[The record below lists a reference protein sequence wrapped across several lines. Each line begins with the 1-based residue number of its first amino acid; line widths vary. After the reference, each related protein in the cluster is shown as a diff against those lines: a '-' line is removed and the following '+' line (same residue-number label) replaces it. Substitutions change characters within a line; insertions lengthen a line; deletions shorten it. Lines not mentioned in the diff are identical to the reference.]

1 MHTLGSA
8 TIAIVSLS
16 LVLSLKSGGASAQ
29 NSAANAA
36 TEASPEGLEEI
47 VVTGTRQTGL
57 KAADSAAPIQIL
69 SAEILA
75 RTASQPDLIQTL
87 AAIVPS
93 LTAQAFG
100 LDASNATLQAKLRGL
115 SPNHVLV
122 LIDGKRRHPTANL
135 AVQTGDFTG
144 DFQGGA
150 GADLNFIPSAA
161 IGRIEVLSEGAAAQY
176 GSDAIAGVINIILKK
191 DSAGG
196 SLNASYGGYYDGGGI
211 THDVSGNI
219 GFEPWDGGYLNFTAE
234 VRNHGSSYRSG
245 IDPRLTNSARVYP
258 DTNEQLV
265 PGYPHLNRIYGDGRT
280 QVRIASFNGGTRLG
294 DDAEFYVYGTYA
306 NKNVRSYENYRPPSI
321 ISYTDPAGA
330 MTYQYPYGFSP
341 QEATHEIDYGL
352 TSGVKGKMVGWN
364 WDVSTT
370 YGDDDVTLSTIH
382 SGNIGLYAAT
392 GASPADFYDGR
403 LKATQWT
410 SNLDLNRDFEV
421 GLAGPLNVAFGAEYR
436 RDTYTIEAGS
446 FASYTLGG
454 AASYSG
460 FTPIDAGT
468 HDRTNYAGYVDLAV
482 KPTSGLL
489 VDAAGRFEHY
499 SDFRSKTIGKLTA
512 RYDFVPEFAL
522 RGTVSTGLRAPTLA
536 EEYYRQTFTAPIFTG
551 AQLAPNSAA
560 ASNLGLPGG
569 LKPETSRNYSIGF
582 VFRALPKLT
591 ATLDIYQID
600 IRNRIVGSGTIF
612 GSLGGTILNQNVLNA
627 IAATGAEVLNVP
639 NTGVN
644 LFLNGADTRTRG
656 ADLAFDLPVDYEFG
670 RIDWSLGAT
679 YAQTTLTNLAAGTPQ
694 LDGQLLF
701 DATAISDLVTA
712 APRFAFNLGS
722 LWTLGKLTVNLRE
735 QIFGPSN
742 EWESDYGETNGH
754 SLVYYNT
761 RIGTTAI
768 TNLDLSYQANKH
780 LKLDIGAN
788 NLFNRYPNQ
797 TNSTLLY
804 YFRRAFDNAA
814 VFIYP
819 GFSPYGFDGGY
830 YYVRAGYRF

>member
-1 MHTLGSA
+1 MRKLGSA
-8 TIAIVSLS
+8 ATPIVSLS
-16 LVLSLKSGGASAQ
+16 LVLSL
-29 NSAANAA
+29 NSADVLTQTVAA
-36 TEASPEGLEEI
+36 DTTTESPSEGLEEI
-47 VVTGTRQTGL
+47 VVTGTRQPGL
-57 KAADSAAPIQIL
+57 RAADTAAPVQIL

-100 LDASNATLQAKLRGL
+100 FDASNATLQAKFRGS

-135 AVQTGDFTG
+135 AVQTGDF
-144 DFQGGA
+144 QGGA

-161 IGRIEVLSEGAAAQY
+161 IARIEVLGEGAAAQY

-234 VRNHGSSYRSG
+234 VRNHGSSDRSG
-245 IDPRLTNSARVYP
+245 IDPRLTNPARVYP
-258 DTNEQLV
+258 DTNEQWV

-280 QVRIASFNGGTRLG
+280 QVRIASFNGGIRLG
-294 DDAEFYVYGTYA
+294 DDAELYAYGTYGD
-306 NKNVRSYENYRPPSI
+306 KNVRSYENYRPPST
-321 ISYTDPAGA
+321 ISYTDPTGA
-330 MTYQYPYGFSP
+330 VTYQYPYGFSP

-352 TSGVKGKMVGWN
+352 TSGVKSKIAGWS

-370 YGDDDVTLSTIH
+370 YGDDHINLATIH
-382 SGNIGLYAAT
+382 SGNQGLYAAT

-421 GLAGPLNVAFGAEYR
+421 GPAGRLNVAFGAEYR

-446 FASYTLGG
+446 IASYILGG
-454 AASYSG
+454 AESYSG
-460 FTPIDAGT
+460 FTPTDAGT
-468 HDRTNYAGYVDLAV
+468 HDRTNHAGYVDLAF
-482 KPTSGLL
+482 KPIASLL
-489 VDAAGRFEHY
+489 VDAAGRFERY
-499 SDFRSKTIGKLTA
+499 SDFRSKTVGKLTA

-522 RGTVSTGLRAPTLA
+522 RGTVSTGFRAPTVA
-536 EEYYRQTFTAPIFTG
+536 EEYWRETFTAPSFTFV
-551 AQLAPNSAA
+551 ALAPNSAA
-560 ASNLGLPGG
+560 AANLGLPGG

-582 VFRALPKLT
+582 VFRPLPKLT

-600 IRNRIVGSGTIF
+600 IRNRIVGSGAIL
-612 GSLGGTILNQNVLNA
+612 GKLGGTIVDQNVLNS
-627 IAATGAEVLNVP
+627 IAASGTEVLNVP
-639 NTGVN
+639 DAGVYV
-644 LFLNGADTRTRG
+644 FLNGADTRTRG
-656 ADLAFDLPVDYEFG
+656 ADLAFDLPVDYKIG
-670 RIDWSLGAT
+670 RIDWSLGAA
-679 YAQTTLTNLAAGTPQ
+679 YAETTLTNLAAGTPQ
-694 LDGQLLF
+694 LDGQPLF
-701 DATAISDLVTA
+701 DATAISDLTTA
-712 APRFAFNLGS
+712 APRFSLNLGS
-722 LWTLGKLTVNLRE
+722 LWTLGKLSVNLRE

-742 EWESDYGETNGH
+742 EWEADDADTNGN

-768 TNLDLSYQANKH
+768 TNLDLSYQATKH
-780 LKLDIGAN
+780 LKLEIGAN
-788 NLFNRYPNQ
+788 NVFNRYPNQ
-797 TNSTLLY
+797 TNGTLLY
-804 YFRRAFDNAA
+804 YRRRAFDRGA

-819 GFSPYGFDGGY
+819 AFSPYGFDGGY
-830 YYVRAGYRF
+830 YYIRARFQF

>member
-8 TIAIVSLS
+8 TIAIVSLP
-16 LVLSLKSGGASAQ
+16 LVLSLNSGGASAQ
-29 NSAANAA
+29 NSAANRT
-36 TEASPEGLEEI
+36 TEASSEGLEEI

-69 SAEILA
+69 SAEMLA

-100 LDASNATLQAKLRGL
+100 LDASNATLQARLRGL

-135 AVQTGDFTG
+135 AVSTGA
-144 DFQGGA
+144 FQGGA
-150 GADLNFIPSAA
+150 GADLDFIPTAA

-176 GSDAIAGVINIILKK
+176 GSDAIAGVVNIILKK

-196 SLNASYGGYYDGGGI
+196 SLNATYGGYYDGGGI

-245 IDPRLTNSARVYP
+245 IDPRLTNPARVYP

-265 PGYPHLNRIYGDGRT
+265 PGYPNLNRIEGDGRT

-294 DDAEFYVYGTYA
+294 DDAEFYAYGTYA

-370 YGDDDVTLSTIH
+370 YGDDDVKLSTIH
-382 SGNIGLYAAT
+382 SGNQGLYAAT
-392 GASPADFYDGR
+392 GASPTDFYDGR

-460 FTPIDAGT
+460 FTPTDAGT
-468 HDRTNYAGYVDLAV
+468 HGRTNYAGYVDLAV
-482 KPTSGLL
+482 KPTSRLL
-489 VDAAGRFEHY
+489 VDAAGRFERY
-499 SDFRSKTIGKLTA
+499 SDFRSKAIGKLTA

-522 RGTVSTGLRAPTLA
+522 RGTVSTGFRAPTLV
-536 EEYYRQTFTAPIFTG
+536 EEYYLSTGISPIF
-551 AQLAPNSAA
+551 AVLQLAPNSAA
-560 ASNLGLPGG
+560 ALNLGLPGG

-582 VFRALPKLT
+582 VFRPLPKLT

-600 IRNRIVGSGTIF
+600 IRNRIVGSGAIF
-612 GSLGGTILNQNVLNA
+612 GSLGGTILDQNVLNA
-627 IAATGAEVLNVP
+627 IAATGAEVNVP
-639 NTGVN
+639 NAGINV
-644 LFLNGADTRTRG
+644 FLNGADTRTRG
-656 ADLAFDLPVDYEFG
+656 ADLAFDLPVDYKFG
-670 RIDWSLGAT
+670 HIDWSLGAT
-679 YAQTTLTNLAAGTPQ
+679 YAATTLTNLAAGTPQ
-694 LDGQLLF
+694 LDGQPFF
-701 DATAISDLVTA
+701 DATAISDLITA

-742 EWESDYGETNGH
+742 EWQIDFEDTNGH
-754 SLVYYNT
+754 SPAYYNT
-761 RIGTTAI
+761 RIGVSAI
-768 TNLDLSYQANKH
+768 TNLNLSFQANKH
-780 LKLDIGAN
+780 LKLEIGAN

-804 YFRRAFDNAA
+804 YFRRAFDSAA

-830 YYVRAGYRF
+830 YYVRAGCRF